1 MVREDQI
8 SDEFWAIVEPLLPTS
23 TGRQGRPWA
32 DHRRVLEGICW
43 RYRTG
48 SPWRDLPEQ
57 FGPWKTVWK
66 RHFRWSTDGTYQQIM
81 DAVQDAGLLD
91 QSATDEVEQLLAVDS
106 TVVRAH
112 QHAAG
117 ARHDS
122 VTPNAPADR
131 AGDTGGW
138 IELQESAAWPAH
150 PRTSPGRER
159 LKRGLP

>member
-1 MVREDQI
+1 MVRQGQI
-8 SDEFWAIVEPLLPTS
+8 SDEFWAVVEPLLPS
-23 TGRQGRPWA
+23 SQGRRGRRWA

-48 SPWRDLPEQ
+48 SPWRDLPEE
-57 FGPWKTVWK
+57 FGPWQTVWK

-91 QSATDEVEQLLAVDS
+91 PAAGDDVERLLAVDS
-106 TVVRAH
+106 TIVRAH

-122 VTPNAPADR
+122 VTEQDPADP
-131 AGDTGGW
+131 AQNTGGPL
-138 IELQESAAWPAH
+138 ELQESATRA
-150 PRTSPGRER
+150 G
-159 LKRGLP
+159 